1 MQSEVSWTNTVCLR
15 FHEVLRVV
23 KFIETENGMVVS
35 WGWRKGK
42 MGSSCS
48 TGTELIEDDEK
59 FWRWIHNNGNALN
72 ATELYT

>member
-1 MQSEVSWTNTVCLR
+1 
-15 FHEVLRVV
+15 
-23 KFIETENGMVVS
+23 
-35 WGWRKGK
+35 

-48 TGTELIEDDEK
+48 TGTELIEDDGK